1 VRESDFMT
9 STKVKRNFEVWLE
22 GVKGVGTNLAKW
34 EISNYFK
41 EYAEDFNTA
50 TLPHE
55 KYYDYDKWEM
65 EEYNKRKKDAQSKKG
80 AVGDEFEHQEEMRK
94 RAVEKRQ
101 KEFEMVKHMMSKEK
115 IEEMKGQAR
124 LKAEMVN
131 AYRVGDEET
140 RSRLQKKLEPDE
152 KPPR

>member
-1 VRESDFMT
+1 
-9 STKVKRNFEVWLE
+9 
-22 GVKGVGTNLAKW
+22 
-34 EISNYFK
+34 
-41 EYAEDFNTA
+41 
-50 TLPHE
+50 
-55 KYYDYDKWEM
+55 M

>member
-1 VRESDFMT
+1 
-9 STKVKRNFEVWLE
+9 
-22 GVKGVGTNLAKW
+22 
-34 EISNYFK
+34 
-41 EYAEDFNTA
+41 
-50 TLPHE
+50 
-55 KYYDYDKWEM
+55 
-65 EEYNKRKKDAQSKKG
+65 
-80 AVGDEFEHQEEMRK
+80 
-94 RAVEKRQ
+94 
-101 KEFEMVKHMMSKEK
+101 MVKHMMSKEK